1 MEKYTFET
9 KFLDKA
15 ILGVKNLTLA
25 ELKARKEITWRLDNK
40 FKNYVI
46 ATARTRGREII
57 ISIDLDISSN
67 NGYTDTKNIGMSQYG
82 GSSSRANSEQR
93 AFEDVQR
100 MALQKLNIIKI
111 KGIV

>member
-9 KFLDKA
+9 KLLDKA
-15 ILGVKNLTLA
+15 ISGIKQLTLA
-25 ELKARKEITWRLDNK
+25 ELKAKKEMTWRLDNK
-40 FKNYVI
+40 FNNYVI
-46 ATARTRGREII
+46 ATARTRGREIV

-67 NGYTDTKNIGMSQYG
+67 GYSTTKNIGMSQYG
-82 GSSSRANSEQR
+82 GSLSRTNSEQK

-111 KGIV
+111 KGII